1 MRVVHF
7 SYLMLFFSFSS
18 LAHTFQHNGMV
29 MDVLWGD
36 IRKGSDIGLYP
47 PHGGNN
53 QNFIFENGSIKLAS
67 DRNYCVDIYNDR
79 DSRYRSVVLW
89 TCHGGNNQKFTIV
102 NGFIHPVDKPDECI
116 TVKSG
121 NDLKSEKCT
130 FSAQQ
135 KFYIPKVCTYKHT
148 NYRSMTECTSGNVSF
163 VKDNDTMSSVS
174 VVNAVV
180 ELYEH
185 ANYGGEKI
193 VTNRNIPS
201 ILDVSSRLNDKISS
215 LRTSSVKTFLITSDP
230 QLTCTQN
237 CEGISGEQSKSNI
250 YAQYKLFN
258 DYFSGADAV
267 FINGDLTEF
276 GHKNE
281 WKEFKKLA
289 GSLKIPYYYG
299 LGNHDM
305 YNNLGDC
312 YENNCAI
319 RSVTNLY
326 HHVNG
331 KYNIASFDA
340 HRAHGY
346 IFPSIRETITGSLS
360 YSMDF
365 GSVLVIQLNDYKSE
379 HNPLKI
385 DQYSSGAWGNGAMHY
400 VIDRFQDADYTWL
413 ERQLYSAYL
422 KRQTVIVN
430 QHNYRANAGKLFELL
445 DRYNVQLRFAG
456 HYHDFTGGGR
466 EDLNGFYMSG
476 SSALKT
482 YLKTEVDADNNEA
495 RIYLGENNTSTPKLI
510 KKITLEQPDGIP
522 TPPLSPPVYL
532 RVKNNGG
539 YEAFATIVYRNKDGK
554 RIEKYSG
561 KLLLGNYW
569 GVSVP
574 AGSTVEYFEAKNNT
588 GLVWEPQRRIFK
600 YSNLKSDTCIEVK
613 GTTLNAWTRPESCR

>member
-1 MRVVHF
+1 MKIVNF

-29 MDVLWGD
+29 MDLWWTD
-36 IRKGSDIGLYP
+36 IRKGSDIGLYY

-53 QNFIFENGSIKLAS
+53 QNFIFDNGSIKLAS
-67 DRNYCVDIYNDR
+67 DRNYCVDIYNTKD
-79 DSRYRSVVLW
+79 DRYRNVVLW
-89 TCHGGNNQKFTIV
+89 TCHGGSNQKFTIA
-102 NGFIHPVDKPDECI
+102 NGFIHPEDKPDECI

-121 NDLKSEKCT
+121 NKLRSEKCT

-135 KFYIPKVCTYKHT
+135 KFYIPKVCTYKDV
-148 NYRSMTECTSGNVSF
+148 NYRNMTECTSGNISF

-174 VVNAVV
+174 VVNARV

-185 ANYGGEKI
+185 ANYIGDKI
-193 VTNRNIPS
+193 VTDKNIPS
-201 ILDVSSRLNDKISS
+201 IPDVSSRLNDKISS

-237 CEGISGEQSKSNI
+237 CEGISSEQSRSNI

-258 DYFSGADAV
+258 DYFRNADAV
-267 FINGDLTEF
+267 LINGDLTEF
-276 GHKNE
+276 GQKWE
-281 WKEFKKLA
+281 WADFKKLA
-289 GSLKIPYYYG
+289 DSLKIPYYYG

-305 YNNLGDC
+305 YNNFGDC
-312 YENNCAI
+312 YENNCTI

-331 KYNIASFDA
+331 KGNIASFDA
-340 HRAHGY
+340 QRSYGY

-360 YSMDF
+360 YSIDF
-365 GSVLVIQLNDYKSE
+365 GNILVIQLNDYISK

-385 DQYSSGAWGNGAMHY
+385 DQYTSGAWGNGAMHHI
-400 VIDRFQDADYTWL
+400 IDRFQDADYTWL

-422 KRQTVIVN
+422 KKQTVIVN
-430 QHNYRANAGKLFELL
+430 QHNYNADAGRLFELL

-456 HYHDFTGGGR
+456 HYHTLTGEGWGQ
-466 EDLNGFYMSG
+466 NGFYLSG

-482 YLKTEVDADNNEA
+482 YLKTEIDADNNKA
-495 RIYLGENNTSTPKLI
+495 RIYLGENNSATPKLI
-510 KKITLEQPDGIP
+510 KEITLKQPDRTP
-522 TPPLSPPVYL
+522 TPPPSPPVYM

-539 YEAFATIVYRNKDGK
+539 YEAFATIVYREKGGK

-569 GVSVP
+569 EVTAP
-574 AGSTVEYFEAKNNT
+574 AGSTIEYFEAKNNT
-588 GLVWEPQRRIFK
+588 GLLWEPQRRIFK
-600 YSNLKSDTCIEVK
+600 YSNLKSDTCIQVK
-613 GTTLNAWTRPESCR
+613 GTTLNAWAEKESCR